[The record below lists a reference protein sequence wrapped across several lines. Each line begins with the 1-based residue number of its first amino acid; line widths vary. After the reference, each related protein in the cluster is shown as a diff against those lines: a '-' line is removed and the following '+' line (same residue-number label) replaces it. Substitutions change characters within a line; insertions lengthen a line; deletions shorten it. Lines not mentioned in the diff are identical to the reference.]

1 MDQQGLFSKILSLKD
16 IISNGILDFVAHTHS
31 QDQQTKKLI
40 FKRGGM
46 KSPRNGLD
54 YDDDSSDEEGLD
66 QFLLLAE
73 FEGKST
79 FKNDLNMSEENIL

>member
-31 QDQQTKKLI
+31 QDRQTKKLI

-54 YDDDSSDEEGLD
+54 YEDDSSDEEGLD